1 MSFLELGNYYW
12 VLTPEEYNILSDL
25 MSEYVSEYGGASFLD
40 DFQLIDGTYYAN
52 TSSIDEDEE
61 AFLEDWRLL
70 NPFYY
75 ILSGQMPGDL

>member
-1 MSFLELGNYYW
+1 MSFLEPGNYYW
-12 VLTPEEYNILSDL
+12 VLTPDEYELLSDL
-25 MSEYVSEYGGASFLD
+25 MSEYGGASFLD

-52 TSSIDEDEE
+52 TSSIDGDEE
-61 AFLEDWRLL
+61 EFLEYWGLK

>member
-1 MSFLELGNYYW
+1 MSFLEPGNYYW
-12 VLTPEEYNILSDL
+12 VLTPDEYGFLSDL
-25 MSEYVSEYGGASFLD
+25 MSEYGGASFLD

-61 AFLEDWRLL
+61 EFLEYWGLL

>member
-1 MSFLELGNYYW
+1 MGFLEPGNYYW
-12 VLTPEEYNILSDL
+12 VLTPDEYEFLRDL
-25 MSEYVSEYGGASFLD
+25 MSEYGGASFLD

-61 AFLEDWRLL
+61 AFLDDWRLL